1 MKTKIEKIDDDL
13 FLIPLTPPMTGFGN
27 FFSAWLYKGEVTC
40 LIDVGP
46 SSTAPE
52 LLQALRELN
61 IDQLDYI
68 LLTHIH
74 LDHAGA
80 IGEIA
85 EVFTQPQIVCH
96 PICLSHL
103 VEPSRLWQGTKKVLG
118 SMALEYGPMK
128 PISENRLLEASQFQ
142 NEFITPIFTPGHAA
156 HHVSFETAKYLFA
169 GEAGGVHRALPENRF
184 YLRPAT
190 PPRFFLD
197 VAVQSL
203 DALIACRA
211 DTICYG
217 HYGIQ
222 TDAIKILQ
230 THRKQLLLWERLIKD
245 EIDRHASRT
254 IDQTAAC
261 LKRLLKEDPLM
272 SFFDELSPEVQ
283 ERETNFLENSISGFL
298 GWLEPEDRGQKT
310 GAGNKKP

>member
-1 MKTKIEKIDDDL
+1 MTAKIQQLAEDL

-27 FFSAWLYKGEVTC
+27 FFSAWLYHGKITC

-46 SSTAPE
+46 STTAPD
-52 LLQALRELN
+52 LLRALRELN

-85 EVFTQPQIVCH
+85 EVFPQTQIVCH
-96 PICLSHL
+96 PIGLSHL
-103 VEPSRLWQGTKKVLG
+103 TEPSQLWEGTKKVLG
-118 SMALEYGPMK
+118 SMALEYGPIK
-128 PISENRLLEASQFQ
+128 SIAENRLLEANRFH

-156 HHVSFETAKYLFA
+156 HHVSFQTEKYLFV
-169 GEAGGVHRALPENRF
+169 GEAGGVHRSLPANRY

-197 VAVQSL
+197 VALQSL
-203 DALIACRA
+203 DALIACRPN
-211 DTICYG
+211 TICYG
-217 HYGIQ
+217 HFGIQ
-222 TDAIKILQ
+222 KDAAKMLQ
-230 THRKQLLLWERLIKD
+230 AHRKQLLLWESLIKD
-245 EIDRHASRT
+245 EM
-254 IDQTAAC
+254 DQHRNGIGTQDHIAAC

-272 SFFDELSPEVQ
+272 ALFDQLPPDVQ
-283 ERETNFLENSISGFL
+283 EREINFLQNSISGYL
-298 GWLEPEDRGQKT
+298 GWLESVG
-310 GAGNKKP
+310 

>member
-1 MKTKIEKIDDDL
+1 MSAKIQKIADDL
-13 FLIPLTPPMTGFGN
+13 FLIPLTPPTTGFSN
-27 FFSAWLYKGEVTC
+27 FAWLYQGKITC

-46 SSTAPE
+46 SSTAPD
-52 LLQALRELN
+52 LLRALQELN
-61 IDQLDYI
+61 IERLDYI

-85 EVFTQPQIVCH
+85 EVFSQTPIVCH
-96 PICLSHL
+96 PTGLSHL
-103 VEPSRLWQGTKKVLG
+103 VEPSRLWEGTKKVLG

-128 PISENRLLEASQFQ
+128 PVGKDRLLEVSRFH

-156 HHVSFETAKYLFA
+156 HHVSFQTGKYLFV
-169 GEAGGVHRALPENRF
+169 GEAGGVHRSLPANRY

-211 DTICYG
+211 NTICYG
-217 HYGIQ
+217 HYGIHKN
-222 TDAIKILQ
+222 AAEILQ
-230 THRKQLLLWERLIKD
+230 AHRKQLLLWERLIKD
-245 EIDRHASRT
+245 EIDRHANRT

-272 SFFDELSPEVQ
+272 ITFDQLSPDVQ
-283 ERETNFLENSISGFL
+283 ERETNFLQNSISGYL
-298 GWLEPEDRGQKT
+298 GWLGFQQTSE
-310 GAGNKKP
+310 

>member
-1 MKTKIEKIDDDL
+1 LKTKIQQIADDL
-13 FLIPLTPPMTGFGN
+13 FLIPLTPPMTSYSN
-27 FFSAWLYKGEVTC
+27 FFSAWVYRGKITC

-46 SSTAPE
+46 SSTAPD
-52 LLQALRELN
+52 LLRALRELN

-85 EVFTQPQIVCH
+85 EVFSQPQIVCH
-96 PICLSHL
+96 PIGLSHL
-103 VEPSRLWQGTKKVLG
+103 TEPSRLWEGTKKVLG

-128 PISENRLLEASQFQ
+128 PIAENRLLEVSRFD
-142 NEFITPIFTPGHAA
+142 NEFVTAIFTPGHAA
-156 HHVSFETAKYLFA
+156 HHVSFQTEKYLFA
-169 GEAGGVHRALPENRF
+169 GEAGGVHRSISANRY

-211 DTICYG
+211 NTICYG
-217 HYGIQ
+217 HYGIHEN
-222 TDAIKILQ
+222 AVEILQ
-230 THRKQLLLWERLIKD
+230 AHRKQLLLWERLIKD
-245 EIDRHASRT
+245 EIDRHGKGRT
-254 IDQTAAC
+254 TKDQIAAC

-272 SFFDELSPEVQ
+272 VTFEQLPPDVQ
-283 ERETNFLENSISGFL
+283 ERETNFLQNSISGYL
-298 GWLEPEDRGQKT
+298 GWLESVK
-310 GAGNKKP
+310 

>member
-1 MKTKIEKIDDDL
+1 MKTAVQKIADDL
-13 FLIPLTPPMTGFGN
+13 FLIPLTPPMTGVSN
-27 FFSAWLYKGEVTC
+27 FYSAWLYQGKITC

-46 SSTAPE
+46 SSTAPD
-52 LLQALRELN
+52 LLRALRELN

-85 EVFTQPQIVCH
+85 EVFSQPQIVCH
-96 PICLSHL
+96 PLGLSHL
-103 VEPSRLWQGTKKVLG
+103 TEPSRLWEGTKKVMG
-118 SMALEYGPMK
+118 SMALEYGPIK
-128 PISENRLLEASQFQ
+128 PIAENRLLESNRFH
-142 NEFITPIFTPGHAA
+142 NEFITPIFTPGHAV
-156 HHVSFETAKYLFA
+156 HHVSFQTEKYLFA
-169 GEAGGVHRALPENRF
+169 GEAGGVHRSMPANRY

-197 VAVQSL
+197 VAVKSL

-217 HYGIQ
+217 HFGIQ
-222 TDAIKILQ
+222 KDAVKMLQ
-230 THRKQLLLWERLIKD
+230 AHRKQLLLWARLIKD
-245 EIDRHASRT
+245 EMDHQGDVTKDR
-254 IDQTAAC
+254 IAAC

-272 SFFDELSPEVQ
+272 ATFDQLPPDVQ
-283 ERETNFLENSISGFL
+283 ERETNFLQNSISGYL
-298 GWLEPEDRGQKT
+298 GYIESVS
-310 GAGNKKP
+310 